1 MEATASRKVPD
12 GKLVRVRVRYDERIE
27 SCALRGDFF
36 LEPPEAL
43 AALETAVEG
52 APADATPAELTARVA
67 RVDAT
72 LVGFDAADVARV
84 VRDAVDGTDASDG

>member
-1 MEATASRKVPD
+1 MDATASRKVPE
-12 GKLVRVRVRYDERIE
+12 GKLVQVRVRYDERIE

-43 AALETAVEG
+43 KPLEAAVEG
-52 APADATPAELTARVA
+52 APADATPADLTARVA

-84 VRDAVDGTDASDG
+84 VRDAVDASDT